1 MHALQRKST
10 GLSFPFLSIGGIL
23 EVPEE
28 RCPTFKFSSRISD
41 LWLSEMHN
49 PLRLH
54 YELLKR
60 ERLGKVE
67 MQRHSSS
74 ATFYFLLLELY

>member
-10 GLSFPFLSIGGIL
+10 GLSSPFLSIGGIL

-54 YELLKR
+54 YELFKR
-60 ERLGKVE
+60 ET
-67 MQRHSSS
+67 QQS
-74 ATFYFLLLELY
+74 

>member
-1 MHALQRKST
+1 MHALKKNRT
-10 GLSFPFLSIGGIL
+10 ALSFPFLSVGGIL

-28 RCPTFKFSSRISD
+28 RCPSFKFSSRISD

-54 YELLKR
+54 YELFKR
-60 ERLGKVE
+60 DTAKLRCRGITHQQHFLMLE
-67 MQRHSSS
+67 
-74 ATFYFLLLELY
+74 FY